1 MNTKTARP
9 ANYWE
14 RANVGSMKR
23 RPSSYWERAKTGS
36 AKKANYWE

>member
-9 ANYWE
+9 SSYWE